1 MGGFPFLVIR
11 WILLDKFAYMPL
23 AFLFG
28 GILFMNPSTGVL
40 TIDLSAVEENWW
52 RVNRQLHGQ
61 ARASA
66 VIKANAYGLG
76 ADRIGPFLYA
86 LGCREFFVAT
96 LEEALAARCYLPLE
110 AVIYVL
116 SGARAG
122 SEALFIQQSL
132 IPVLSSLPAV
142 ERWRQV
148 CGQKNLLGPCA
159 IKVDTGMTRLGLD
172 AIDFVTLCSAI
183 NGFESLDVVLVMSHL
198 ACADEP
204 EHSLNRYQLE
214 AFQKVVVAAR
224 KSLPRARFSLANSSG
239 VFLGAE
245 WHFDLVRSGAA
256 LYGINPQPRAKS
268 VVLPVI
274 NLRLPVI
281 QVRTIKQPV
290 TLGYGA
296 SASLDSGAR
305 VLVVAGGYADGLH
318 RTIGRKGVGALNATL
333 LPVIGR
339 ISMDTTIF
347 DASALS
353 EEDVVEGLMI
363 EVCNDKLTVDHL
375 AEEAGA
381 LGYEVLT
388 SLSSRYQRLYLPS
401 SNSKVELS

>member
-1 MGGFPFLVIR
+1 
-11 WILLDKFAYMPL
+11 
-23 AFLFG
+23 
-28 GILFMNPSTGVL
+28 MNPSTGVL
-40 TIDLSAVEENWW
+40 TINLSAVEENWR

-61 ARASA
+61 TRASA

-96 LEEALAARCYLPLE
+96 LEEALATRCYLPSE

-116 SGARAG
+116 GGVRAG
-122 SEALFIQQSL
+122 AEALFIQQSL
-132 IPVLSSLPAV
+132 IPVLSSLSAV

-148 CGQKNLLGPCA
+148 CTQKNLLGRCA
-159 IKVDTGMTRLGLD
+159 IKIDTGMTRLGLD
-172 AIDFVTLCSAI
+172 AMDFASLCSAN
-183 NGFESLDVVLVMSHL
+183 NGFQYLDVVLVMSHL

-204 EHSLNRYQLE
+204 GHALNQHQLR
-214 AFQKVVVAAR
+214 AFQDVVAAAR

-239 VFLGAE
+239 VFLGAD
-245 WHFDLVRSGAA
+245 WHFDLVRPGAA
-256 LYGINPQPRAKS
+256 LYGINPQPKTKS

-281 QVRTIKQPV
+281 QVRTIKHSV
-290 TLGYGA
+290 ALGYGA
-296 SASLDSGAR
+296 SARLDPVAR

-318 RTIGRKGVGALNATL
+318 RTIGRDGVGVFNATL

-347 DASALS
+347 DASALA
-353 EEDVVEGLMI
+353 EGELAEDMML
-363 EVCNDKLTVDHL
+363 EVCNSDLTVDYL
-375 AEEAGA
+375 AEKVGA

-388 SLSSRYQRLYLPS
+388 SLGSRYQRLYLSPS
-401 SNSKVELS
+401 DSKVELS